1 MADDKLI
8 LYLENPKDSTKNP
21 LDLINDF
28 GETSGCK
35 LIKNQFYLYILT
47 ANYLKGKL
55 RKQSLLQQP
64 EKEKYLGINLTEEMK
79 KVGMQNFRT
88 LVKETKDKK
97 IFIFMDWE
105 TIFKMSILPKAIYR
119 FKATPIKIPMALFI
133 KIEQEIL
140 KFLWNHRDP
149 KSQSNLEKE

>member
-28 GETSGCK
+28 GETSGCT

-79 KVGMQNFRT
+79 KVCMQNFRT
-88 LVKETKDKK
+88 LVKETKEDTNK
-97 IFIFMDWE
+97 
-105 TIFKMSILPKAIYR
+105 
-119 FKATPIKIPMALFI
+119 
-133 KIEQEIL
+133 
-140 KFLWNHRDP
+140 
-149 KSQSNLEKE
+149 